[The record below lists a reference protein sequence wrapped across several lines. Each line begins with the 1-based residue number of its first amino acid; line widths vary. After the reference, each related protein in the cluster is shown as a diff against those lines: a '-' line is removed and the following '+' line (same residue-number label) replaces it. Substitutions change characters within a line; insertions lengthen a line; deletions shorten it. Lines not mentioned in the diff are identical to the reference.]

1 MLSTLKTALLMA
13 LLTGLLYGAFL
24 LFHIHP
30 LIAIML
36 ALIPNLIAYFYSD
49 KIVLM
54 SYGAKIVDEREA
66 PSLHRIV
73 ENVASRAGI
82 PKPKVA
88 IVDTPTPNAFATG
101 RNPKHAVVAV
111 TTGILNI
118 LTPQELEG
126 VIAHEISHI
135 KHRDILI
142 SSIVAVMAGAII
154 YLANMLQW
162 GLLFGFGGDDEDNP
176 LAFIGSILF
185 MILAPI
191 AATLIQFAI
200 SRQREFY
207 ADEGGAKYSNPVY
220 LANALAKLE
229 RGVSLYPL
237 EHRNPATEH
246 MFIVNPFRGKSL
258 MKLFSTHPST
268 EERIE
273 RLMEM
278 ARNPRYLG

>member
-1 MLSTLKTALLMA
+1 MLSTLKTVFLLA
-13 LLTGLLYGAFL
+13 LLTGLLYGACL
-24 LFHIHP
+24 VFHIHP
-30 LIAIML
+30 LIAIII
-36 ALIPNLIAYFYSD
+36 ALIPNLIAYFFSD

-66 PSLHRIV
+66 PTLHRIV
-73 ENVASRAGI
+73 EKVAKRAGI

-101 RNPKHAVVAV
+101 RDPKHAVVAV
-111 TTGILNI
+111 TTGILNL

-126 VIAHEISHI
+126 VIAHEISHVR
-135 KHRDILI
+135 HRDILI
-142 SSIVAVMAGAII
+142 SSIVAVIAGAIM
-154 YLANMLQW
+154 YLANILQW
-162 GLLFGFGGDDEDNP
+162 GMIFGFGRDEEESP
-176 LAFIGSILF
+176 WEFIGSILF
-185 MILAPI
+185 VILAPI
-191 AATLIQFAI
+191 AATIIQLAI

-207 ADEGGAKYSNPVY
+207 ADEGGAKYSNPIY

-237 EHRNPATEH
+237 EHGNPATEH
-246 MFIVNPFRGKSL
+246 MFIVNPFRGESF
-258 MKLFSTHPST
+258 MKLFSTHPPT

-278 ARNPRYLG
+278 AKNPKYLR